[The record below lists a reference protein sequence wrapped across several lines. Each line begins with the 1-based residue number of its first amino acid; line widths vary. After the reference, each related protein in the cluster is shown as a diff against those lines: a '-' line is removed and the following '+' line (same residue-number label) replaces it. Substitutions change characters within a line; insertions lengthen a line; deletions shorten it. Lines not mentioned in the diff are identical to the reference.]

1 MRKNVPLEFH
11 MANKIGLLIRT
22 VVAIA
27 MAAILTPLLLMV
39 GITIVVAVIFITI
52 VIMILD
58 PPRDKITS

>member
-1 MRKNVPLEFH
+1 
-11 MANKIGLLIRT
+11 MANKIELLIRT

-39 GITIVVAVIFITI
+39 GVTVVVAVIFITI

>member
-1 MRKNVPLEFH
+1 MRKNVLLEFH

-39 GITIVVAVIFITI
+39 GITIAVAVFFITI